1 MKRRKKDFGKQSR
14 QKVCPFASNKWK
26 TIDYKNTQVLK
37 LFITEYGKI
46 LPRRITGVSA
56 KYHRMLVKA
65 ILRARMAALL
75 PFSAH

>member
-14 QKVCPFASNKWK
+14 RKVCPFKANGWK
-26 TIDYKNTQVLK
+26 SIDYKNTQVLGQ
-37 LFITEYGKI
+37 FVTEYGKI

-75 PFSAH
+75 PFAAH